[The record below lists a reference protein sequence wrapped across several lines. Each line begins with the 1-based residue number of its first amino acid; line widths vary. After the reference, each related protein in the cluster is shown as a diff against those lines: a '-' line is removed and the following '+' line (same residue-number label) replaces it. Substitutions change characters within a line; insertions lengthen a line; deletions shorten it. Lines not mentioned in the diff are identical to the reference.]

1 MAMTALWILEA
12 YAVLGAVSA
21 VIVLVRR
28 GGGAWQARVGQA
40 VMALVLWPFVLPVA
54 LAPGQ
59 EGACRVTEGRSER
72 ARRLDEV
79 AHRLEECW
87 RQATMESAWAA
98 EQGREHQILDRFIM
112 RLRAQQRRIEEM
124 EAALAAAPASVKER
138 LARLHEHAAAEL
150 EHSISLVEDLAA
162 QLTLLRF
169 SDLGN
174 PSAARVERS
183 HIEELLLRIESLA
196 EASQP
201 AGSETAPAP
210 GTVARA

>member
-1 MAMTALWILEA
+1 MTALWILEA
-12 YAVLGAVSA
+12 YVVLGAVSA
-21 VIVLVRR
+21 VLVLVRR
-28 GGGAWQARVGQA
+28 SAGPFPARASQALLA
-40 VMALVLWPFVLPVA
+40 VVLWPFVLPLV
-54 LAPGQ
+54 LAPEAAAGS
-59 EGACRVTEGRSER
+59 ERKEGRSER

-79 AHRLEECW
+79 VGQLEECW
-87 RQATMESAWAA
+87 RQAAVERAWAG
-98 EQGREHQILDRFIM
+98 EQGREHQLLDRFIS
-112 RLRAQQRRIEEM
+112 RLRSQQRRLEEM

-138 LARLHEHAAAEL
+138 LARLHEHAVAEL
-150 EHSISLVEDLAA
+150 EHSIGLVEDLAA

-183 HIEELLLRIESLA
+183 HIEELLLRIEALA

-201 AGSETAPAP
+201 TGDESLPAA